1 MPGSVHPGSDL
12 AGAASLATVLA
23 GLWIGEL
30 LLSPILQLK
39 LCRREVQA
47 SLVVAFSL
55 RDTVARLAGSDDI
68 EALNALSDARRDL
81 REEAERL
88 EALAKRPSPSLRFY
102 LRLRGY
108 RLGQAAQ
115 GLQRL
120 SDSLVGERGRWSM
133 DCTAVEAALR
143 LGPGRHSGRPRS
155 QLIQG

>member
-23 GLWIGEL
+23 GLWIGER
-30 LLSPILQLK
+30 LLSPILQFK

-55 RDTVARLAGSDDI
+55 RNTVARLAGNDDM

-88 EALAKRPSPSLRFY
+88 EALAKRPSLSLRLY
-102 LRLRGY
+102 LGLHGY
-108 RLGQAAQ
+108 RVKQAAQ

-120 SDSLVGERGRWSM
+120 SDSLVAERGRQLT
-133 DCTAVEAALR
+133 DRAAVDVALR
-143 LGPGRHSGRPRS
+143 LTPGRRWGLPRS
-155 QLIQG
+155 QLIQD